1 MDKRHRPFFRGPGI
15 HEDRAEASSVP
26 WIPSPVNLQGQEE
39 SGFGE
44 GRGEPVMS
52 SVWDSSIGM
61 GGF

>member
-1 MDKRHRPFFRGPGI
+1 M
-15 HEDRAEASSVP
+15 P

-52 SVWDSSIGM
+52 SVWDSLTEKGR
-61 GGF
+61 F